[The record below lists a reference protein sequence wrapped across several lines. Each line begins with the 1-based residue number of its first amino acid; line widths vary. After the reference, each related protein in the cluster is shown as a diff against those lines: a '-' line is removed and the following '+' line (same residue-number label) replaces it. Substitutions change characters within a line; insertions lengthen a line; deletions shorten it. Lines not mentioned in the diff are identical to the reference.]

1 MQQFHLPG
9 RRGKETVRHATGF
22 GGGVVTRQIFVSSV
36 QKELQEFRF
45 AIRDYVNGDPL
56 LSQFFT
62 VFLFEDLPAAD
73 RPADNVYLDQVAKSD
88 LYLGLFANQYGW
100 EDADGLSPTH
110 REFDAATA
118 DGIERLIFVIDLDG
132 KRHPKMTA
140 LIAEASDQLIRR
152 RVSLVEELLDAIYH
166 SLVEY
171 LRHKQLIVTSPFD
184 QTACRHATF
193 DDVSIERIKWF
204 LSRARAE
211 RGFAVS
217 VDADSSQAL
226 THLNQLVDGIPS
238 NAAILLF
245 GAEPQKFIPPAEVKC
260 AHHHGATVQKPI
272 PDYKVFKGDL
282 FQQVDNAVDFVMSK
296 LVRSVG
302 TRADGVEAPASYEI
316 PRGVVA
322 EAIVNAIVHRD
333 YSSAGSV
340 QVAVFRDRVEIR
352 NPGRLPHELSIDSLR
367 KEHASFPRNSRLADS
382 MYYVRYIEKLGTG
395 TLDMVRL
402 CQQAGLAPPVFSQ
415 AGSEFFV
422 SLGRFDRQQFE
433 EMGLNSRQI
442 EIMIL
447 LHAQERI
454 TNADVRELTGTDRK
468 TASRDLEVLAE
479 KGLIERHG
487 QGRGTNYKAR
497 AK

>member
-1 MQQFHLPG
+1 M
-9 RRGKETVRHATGF
+9 K
-22 GGGVVTRQIFVSSV
+22 RQIFVSSV

-45 AIRDYVNGDPL
+45 AVRDYVNGDPL

-73 RPADNVYLDQVAKSD
+73 RRADNVYLDQVTKSD

-100 EDADGLSPTH
+100 EDADGFSPTH
-110 REFDAATA
+110 REFDAATSN
-118 DGIERLIFVIDLDG
+118 GIERLVFVIDQDG
-132 KRHPKMTA
+132 KRHPKMAA

-152 RVSLVEELLDAIYH
+152 RVPLVEELRDAIYH

-184 QTACRHATF
+184 QTACRGATLN
-193 DDVSIERIKWF
+193 DVASERIKWF

-217 VDADSSQAL
+217 VDAGSSQAL
-226 THLNQLVDGIPS
+226 IHLNQLIDGVPS

-245 GAEPQKFIPPAEVKC
+245 GAEPQKFIPAAEVKC
-260 AHHHGATVQKPI
+260 AHHHGTTVQKPI
-272 PDYKVFKGDL
+272 PHYKVFKGDL

-302 TRADGVEAPASYEI
+302 TRADGAEAPASYEI
-316 PRGVVA
+316 PREVVA

-333 YSSAGSV
+333 YSSTGSV

-352 NPGRLPHELSIDSLR
+352 NPGRLPHELSIESLR
-367 KEHASFPRNSRLADS
+367 MEHASYPRNSRLADS

-402 CQQAGLAPPVFSQ
+402 CEQAELAAPVFSQ
-415 AGSEFFV
+415 VGAEFVV
-422 SLGRFDRQQFE
+422 SLGRFDRQRLE
-433 EMGLNSRQI
+433 AMGLNARQI

-447 LHAQERI
+447 LGKQKRI
-454 TNADVRELTGTDRK
+454 TNADVQELTGANRK
-468 TASRDLEVLAE
+468 AASRNLDDLVE
-479 KGLIERHG
+479 KGLVERHG
-487 QGRGTNYKAR
+487 LGRGTHYTAR
-497 AK
+497 VK